1 MIYVDFPYYQDFYCG
16 TSITDAAAFRTAAA
30 RASEYIDSITFGR
43 LQNGIQDAYT
53 EQVKNCCCALSEAW
67 VLFLDAKNGILA
79 GGKGA
84 KTAETISKYSGQLQY
99 TSRRDSGSSGRQHGR
114 LAKLSIPHLHAV
126 SRTYRAAILPTN
138 LTIIKNRRIKKFK
151 LRS

>member
-114 LAKLSIPHLHAV
+114 LAKSYLYRICMQYLG
-126 SRTYRAAILPTN
+126 RTGLLYSPLI
-138 LTIIKNRRIKKFK
+138 
-151 LRS
+151 

>member
-16 TSITDAAAFRTAAA
+16 TSITNAAAFRTAAA

-43 LQNGIQDAYT
+43 LQNGIPDAYT

-84 KTAETISKYSGQLQY
+84 KPP
-99 TSRRDSGSSGRQHGR
+99 
-114 LAKLSIPHLHAV
+114 KLSVNIAV
-126 SRTYRAAILPTN
+126 SYSTPADVIAALLDGNTAGLQSYRYRICVQYLGRTGLLYSPLI
-138 LTIIKNRRIKKFK
+138 
-151 LRS
+151 